1 MKFTPKRREVRQE
14 NNRCSISRGKNRIPP
29 ILLYIN
35 EWASLL
41 SATFMKKWFWIAFG
55 ILALFSF
62 SLFGFG
68 FALAIHEVVN
78 PPSTPLTKAS
88 SEEES
93 SPAPEQ
99 GGMLLSLGDSLTRG
113 TGDINGV
120 GYVGVLREELRKKY
134 GPDTQVVNLGI
145 NGQTSDDLLQQ
156 VKQPKVQKFLQE
168 ARWITITI
176 GSNDLNRKSGGIF
189 KIDKKG
195 AQQGKKQ
202 YEKNLN
208 QIFQLIREQNPE
220 APIFIFG
227 LYNPFADLQNESETT
242 PLIREWNQTL
252 QEVAGGFPH
261 VIVVPTFDLFQLNT
275 TAYLYTDH
283 FHPNQEGY
291 RRMAERLLQLLQ
303 DYEQGKEKNR

>member
-1 MKFTPKRREVRQE
+1 
-14 NNRCSISRGKNRIPP
+14 
-29 ILLYIN
+29 
-35 EWASLL
+35 
-41 SATFMKKWFWIAFG
+41 MKKGWYWIAFG

-78 PPSTPLTKAS
+78 PPSTPLTEAS
-88 SEEES
+88 PEEET
-93 SPAPEQ
+93 SPTPQQ

-113 TGDINGV
+113 TGDINGR
-120 GYVGVLREELRKKY
+120 GYVGVLREELREMF

-176 GSNDLNRKSGGIF
+176 GSNDLNRKSGGLF
-189 KIDKKG
+189 KIDKEG
-195 AQQGKKQ
+195 AQEGKIQ
-202 YEKNLN
+202 YEKNMN
-208 QIFQLIREQNPE
+208 QIFQSIREQNAE

-227 LYNPFADLQNESETT
+227 LYNPFADLQNEGETS

-252 QEVAGGFPH
+252 QEVAGGFPQ

-291 RRMAERLLQLLQ
+291 RRMAERLLPLLQ
-303 DYEQGKEKNR
+303 DYEQGKEKER